1 MAAPPRLTLI
11 AAVARNGVIG
21 NDNALPWRLPED
33 LKHFKELTLG
43 HPIIMGR
50 KTWASLGRPLP
61 GRRNIVISRDPD
73 FKAPGGIVVASLA
86 AALAA
91 SADASEAF
99 VIGGAEIYALALPE
113 AQCLRLTEIDR
124 DFPGD
129 THFPGFDPAAWRETE
144 RKSHRAADGLDY
156 TFVTYQRQ

>member
-1 MAAPPRLTLI
+1 MVEPPRLTLI

-33 LKHFKELTLG
+33 LKRFKELTLG

-91 SADASEAF
+91 CADASEAF

-156 TFVTYQRQ
+156 AFVTYQRQ